1 MGEFNLKLR
10 TGRSDLQLNASCS
23 TYLHM
28 SPLTAALLSIA
39 SAITVA
45 FLSHALTSRRKQ
57 RDELA
62 EFRLK
67 AYTDFINAASRLV
80 SARRLGEISD
90 EIKEIALLNDAKTRI
105 CICAEAPV
113 VRALVEFWKHGG
125 TLEKEREI
133 LAFTR
138 FCMLIRESLGG
149 RASDLNDINISQTLF
164 KLQPATYSYLKE
176 KQQSQY

>member
-45 FLSHALTSRRKQ
+45 F
-57 RDELA
+57 LA

-113 VRALVEFWKHGG
+113 VRALVEFWEHGG

>member
-105 CICAEAPV
+105 CAEAPV
-113 VRALVEFWKHGG
+113 VRALAEFWEYGG
-125 TLEKEREI
+125 TLEKEYEI